1 MNSRKELKNKLAQEQ
16 NELWRKLTPEQQ
28 LKELDLRLGIGIGA
42 TRQRAKIISKNTKD
56 E

>member
-28 LKELDLRLGIGIGA
+28 LKELDLRLGVGIGA
-42 TRQRAKIISKNTKD
+42 SRQRAKIISKIPK